1 MRNVSVKSCTENQTI
16 SFMFSKFFSPENGA
30 GYEIMWKNV
39 VVPDRPQIYNMA
51 HPHFTLGTQ
60 GKKHT
65 LRTCNTY

>member
-1 MRNVSVKSCTENQTI
+1 
-16 SFMFSKFFSPENGA
+16 MFSKFFSPENGA